1 MESGATG
8 IRSAPPSPG
17 GSLILSSND
26 IPTLIEEL
34 KQKKFYGLLSL
45 QFREG
50 EVVLIERKE
59 TILID
64 KAKTHGGTSVHR
76 DNHR

>member
-1 MESGATG
+1 M
-8 IRSAPPSPG
+8 IV
-17 GSLILSSND
+17 NVD
-26 IPTLIEEL
+26 NIPTLIEEL

-59 TILID
+59 TILTD
-64 KAKTHGGTSVHR
+64 KAKTHGGTSVNR
-76 DNHR
+76 DSSR

>member
-1 MESGATG
+1 MTISTDN
-8 IRSAPPSPG
+8 IPQ
-17 GSLILSSND
+17 LID
-26 IPTLIEEL
+26 EL

-59 TILID
+59 TILTD
-64 KAKTHGGTSVHR
+64 KANTQGGTRAHR
-76 DNHR
+76 DSNR